1 MQSRFGWLRLAPAG
15 SDWVGGRIFFG
26 YAGDETTRVKIC
38 CLASHD
44 EATLAVEHGGA
55 ALGLVSAMLQRSRP

>member
-1 MQSRFGWLRLAPAG
+1 MLATKRP
-15 SDWVGGRIFFG
+15 
-26 YAGDETTRVKIC
+26 RVKIC

-55 ALGLVSAMLQRSRP
+55 ALVLVSAMLQRSRP